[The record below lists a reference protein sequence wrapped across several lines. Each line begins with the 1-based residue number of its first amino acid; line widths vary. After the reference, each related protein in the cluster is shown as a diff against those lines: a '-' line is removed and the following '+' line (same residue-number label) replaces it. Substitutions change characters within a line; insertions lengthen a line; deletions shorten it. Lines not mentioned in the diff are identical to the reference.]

1 MVRITITQGEKKHLD
16 NTKEA
21 FKFNDKDV
29 SSIIKFTSLIP
40 QLILSYKVYY
50 IIDLSGSLKLVQ

>member
-1 MVRITITQGEKKHLD
+1 MQGEKKHLD

-40 QLILSYKVYY
+40 QLISSYKVYY

>member
-1 MVRITITQGEKKHLD
+1 MRITITQGEKKHLD

-29 SSIIKFTSLIP
+29 SSIIKFASLIP
-40 QLILSYKVYY
+40 QLILSYKP
-50 IIDLSGSLKLVQ
+50 ITLSIYLVAWS